1 MAINFPATSGQ
12 PTDGS
17 YTHTVGNITWLWDG
31 LTWRSGV
38 SSSTN
43 ESDPIFTSS
52 AAGSITST
60 HIANWNEAYS
70 WGQGGNGASVTTS
83 DTAPTSPSDGDLWWQ
98 SDTGYLKIYYN
109 DGDSNQWVDAS
120 PGGNGSGGGGG
131 GISLASLSVTSN
143 SVGTAALTY
152 NNTNGVFSY
161 TPPDLSAY
169 LTSLGDAAGVTTTK
183 ITYWDTAY
191 GWGDHANSGYITSY
205 TEVDTLDTVTG
216 RGATTTNNIGVGNLT
231 TTGVVIDDA
240 NVQINRDGSGT
251 LKIAVAG
258 SNHLDIY
265 ANVTTMKA
273 GSSADKTALKL
284 TSPGAVELYYDSN
297 KKFETT
303 TNGVTITGALTAGGL
318 TYPTTNG
325 TNDQVLSS
333 DGAGNVQWVD
343 QSSGSPGQI
352 YSIAVTAPSSS
363 VYNLSGIDRLGSVSG
378 DNASITVNE
387 GDTIEFVLS
396 SGASHPFYIRDTS
409 GGTSVSNPTVSNQG
423 ATSGQV
429 SWTPQISNGGS
440 VGSYVYQCGNHSG
453 MVGTITVRARNT
465 VNEIDTL
472 DSVTGRGATTT
483 NNIGVGN
490 LTATGVTVSGTVT
503 DSKGDLR
510 TIPINSHTAN
520 YTLLVSD
527 AGTVVSIDGAS
538 GAVDITIPNAIFSA
552 GQMITILNNG
562 GQDVNIIQ
570 GTSTTVR
577 YTDTGNSGNRTMD
590 SYSSATILVKDSN
603 LMYVS
608 GTRFK

>member
-52 AAGSITST
+52 TAGSITSIN
-60 HIANWNEAYS
+60 IANWNTAYS
-70 WGQGGNGASVTTS
+70 WGDHSQAGYLTSLGNGGGASVTAS

-109 DGDSNQWVDAS
+109 DGDSTQWVDAS
-120 PGGNGSGGGGG
+120 PAGTGSGGGGG

-152 NNTNGVFSY
+152 NNSNGVFSY

-169 LTSLGDAAGVTTTK
+169 LTSLGDAAGVTTAK
-183 ITYWDTAY
+183 ITSWDTAY
-191 GWGDHANSGYITSY
+191 GWGDHANSGYLTSY

-216 RGATTTNNIGVGNLT
+216 RGSSTNNNLIFGGST
-231 TTGVVIDDA
+231 DFNDQIQVADDVVLNFGASQDGRISYTSSTDTFYIRAPGGSA
-240 NVQINRDGSGT
+240 NLILGSGP
-251 LKIAVAG
+251 AVRITSQDGLTDRA
-258 SNHLDIY
+258 
-265 ANVTTMKA
+265 VF
-273 GSSADKTALKL
+273 SS
-284 TSPGAVELYYDSN
+284 S
-297 KKFETT
+297 
-303 TNGVTITGALTAGGL
+303 GVTITGSLTAGGL

-325 TNDQVLSS
+325 TSEQVLSS

-343 QSSGSPGQI
+343 QSSGSTGQI
-352 YSIAVTAPSSS
+352 YSIAVTAPSTSE
-363 VYNLSGIDRLGSVSG
+363 YNLNGNDRLGSVSG
-378 DNASITVNE
+378 DDAPITINE
-387 GDTIEFVLS
+387 GDTIQFVIS
-396 SGASHPFYIRDTS
+396 SGTNHPFYIRDTS

-465 VNEIDTL
+465 ANEIDTL

-483 NNIGVGN
+483 NTLSVGSISDSIGP
-490 LTATGVTVSGTVT
+490 LRRLGVEVKSG
-503 DSKGDLR
+503 
-510 TIPINSHTAN
+510 A
-520 YTLLVSD
+520 YTLVTGD
-527 AGTVVSIDGAS
+527 AGKMIVQSAASQSITVPTGFTAGDMVTIVNQTTS
-538 GAVDITIPNAIFSA
+538 DI
-552 GQMITILNNG
+552 
-562 GQDVNIIQ
+562 NIIEGSGLTLYNTAD
-570 GTSTTVR
+570 GT
-577 YTDTGNSGNRTMD
+577 N
-590 SYSSATILVKDSN
+590 
-603 LMYVS
+603 
-608 GTRFK
+608 GTRILAQRGACTFVFTAANTAYISGSGLS

>member
-52 AAGSITST
+52 TAGSITST
-60 HIANWNEAYS
+60 NIANWNTAYS
-70 WGQGGNGASVTTS
+70 WGDHSQAGYGSGGGASVTTS

-109 DGDSNQWVDAS
+109 DGDSTQWVDAS
-120 PGGNGSGGGGG
+120 PAGTGSGGGG

-191 GWGDHANSGYITSY
+191 GWGDHANSGYLTSY

-216 RGATTTNNIGVGNLT
+216 RGNITSNNIEVANLT

-258 SNHLDIY
+258 SNHLDIN

-273 GSSADKTALKL
+273 GASADKTALKL
-284 TSPGAVELYYDSN
+284 TQPGAVELYYDSN

-303 TNGVTITGALTAGGL
+303 TTGVTVTGALTAGGL

-325 TNDQVLSS
+325 TSDQVLSS
-333 DGAGNVQWVD
+333 DGAGNIQWVD
-343 QSSGSPGQI
+343 QSSGPTGQI

-465 VNEIDTL
+465 ANEIDTL

-483 NNIGVGN
+483 NTLSVGSISDSIGP
-490 LTATGVTVSGTVT
+490 LRRLGVEVKSG
-503 DSKGDLR
+503 
-510 TIPINSHTAN
+510 A
-520 YTLLVSD
+520 YTLVTGD
-527 AGTVVSIDGAS
+527 AGKMIVQSAASQSITVPTGFTAGDMVTIVNQTTSSINISQGSGLTLYNTADGTS
-538 GAVDITIPNAIFSA
+538 GAR
-552 GQMITILNNG
+552 ILAQRG
-562 GQDVNIIQ
+562 ACTFVFTDA
-570 GTSTTVR
+570 STA
-577 YTDTGNSGNRTMD
+577 YISG
-590 SYSSATILVKDSN
+590 
-603 LMYVS
+603 S
-608 GTRFK
+608 GLS

>member
-52 AAGSITST
+52 TAGSITST
-60 HIANWNEAYS
+60 NIANWNTAYS
-70 WGQGGNGASVTTS
+70 WGDHSQAGYLTSLGNGGGASVTAS

-109 DGDSNQWVDAS
+109 DGDSTQWVDAS
-120 PGGNGSGGGGG
+120 PAGDYGSGSGGGS
-131 GISLASLSVTSN
+131 GISLASISVTSN
-143 SVGTAALTY
+143 PVGTAALTY
-152 NNTNGVFSY
+152 NNANGVFSY

-191 GWGDHANSGYITSY
+191 GWGDHANSGYLTSY

-216 RGATTTNNIGVGNLT
+216 RGSSTNNNLT
-231 TTGVVIDDA
+231 FGGSTDFNDQIQVADDVVLNFGASQDGRISYTSSTDTFYIRAPGGSA
-240 NVQINRDGSGT
+240 NLILGSGP
-251 LKIAVAG
+251 AVRITSQDGLTDRA
-258 SNHLDIY
+258 
-265 ANVTTMKA
+265 VF
-273 GSSADKTALKL
+273 SS
-284 TSPGAVELYYDSN
+284 SGA
-297 KKFETT
+297 
-303 TNGVTITGALTAGGL
+303 TITGSLTAGGL

-325 TNDQVLSS
+325 TSEQVLSS

-343 QSSGSPGQI
+343 QSSGPTGQI

-378 DNASITVNE
+378 DNESITVNE

-409 GGTSVSNPTVSNQG
+409 GGTSVSNPTISNQG

-429 SWTPQISNGGS
+429 SWTPQIINGGS
-440 VGSYVYQCGNHSG
+440 VGSYVYQCGSHPG
-453 MVGTITVRARNT
+453 MVGTIIVRARNT
-465 VNEIDTL
+465 ANEIDTL
-472 DSVTGRGATTT
+472 DSVTDRGAITT
-483 NNIGVGN
+483 NALEVGELTSAGNVSDSIGPLRRLGVEVKSAAYTLVTGDAGKMIVQSAASQSITVPN
-490 LTATGVTVSGTVT
+490 GFTAGDMVTIVNQTATNINISQGSGLTLYNTGDASTGARTLSERGACTLVFT
-503 DSKGDLR
+503 DA
-510 TIPINSHTAN
+510 NTA
-520 YTLLVSD
+520 Y
-527 AGTVVSIDGAS
+527 IS
-538 GAVDITIPNAIFSA
+538 G
-552 GQMITILNNG
+552 
-562 GQDVNIIQ
+562 
-570 GTSTTVR
+570 
-577 YTDTGNSGNRTMD
+577 SGL
-590 SYSSATILVKDSN
+590 S
-603 LMYVS
+603 
-608 GTRFK
+608 

>member
-31 LTWRSGV
+31 LTWRSGI

-52 AAGSITST
+52 TAGSITST
-60 HIANWNEAYS
+60 NIANWNTAYS
-70 WGQGGNGASVTTS
+70 WGDHSQAGYGSGGASVTTS

-120 PGGNGSGGGGG
+120 PAGTGSGGGGG

-169 LTSLGDAAGVTTTK
+169 LTSLGDAAGVTTAK
-183 ITYWDTAY
+183 ITNWDTAY
-191 GWGDHANSGYITSY
+191 GWGDHANSGYLTSY

-216 RGATTTNNIGVGNLT
+216 RGNITSNNIEVGDLT
-231 TTGVVIDDA
+231 ATRVVLSDA
-240 NVQINRDGSGT
+240 NVQLYRDGANT

-258 SNHLDIY
+258 SNNLDIS
-265 ANVTTMKA
+265 ANVTTMTA
-273 GSSADKTALKL
+273 GSGANKTALKL
-284 TSPGAVELYYDSN
+284 TSSGAAELYYDSN
-297 KKFETT
+297 KKLETT
-303 TNGVTITGALTAGGL
+303 TTGVTITGALTAGGL

-325 TNDQVLSS
+325 TSDQVLSS

-343 QSSGSPGQI
+343 QSSGSTGQI

-363 VYNLSGIDRLGSVSG
+363 EYNLSGNDRLGSVSG
-378 DNASITVNE
+378 DDAPITINE
-387 GDTIEFVLS
+387 GDTIQFVIS
-396 SGASHPFYIRDTS
+396 SGTNHPFYIRDTS

-440 VGSYVYQCGNHSG
+440 VGSYVYQCGAHSG

-465 VNEIDTL
+465 ANEIDTL
-472 DSVTGRGATTT
+472 DSVTGRGAITT
-483 NNIGVGN
+483 NTLSVGSISDSIGPLRRLGVEVKSGAYTLVTGDAGKMIVQSAASQSITVPTGFTAGDMVTIVNQTTSSINITQGSG
-490 LTATGVTVSGTVT
+490 LTLYNTADGTSGTRILAQRGACTFVFT
-503 DSKGDLR
+503 
-510 TIPINSHTAN
+510 
-520 YTLLVSD
+520 D
-527 AGTVVSIDGAS
+527 AGTAYIS
-538 GAVDITIPNAIFSA
+538 G
-552 GQMITILNNG
+552 
-562 GQDVNIIQ
+562 
-570 GTSTTVR
+570 
-577 YTDTGNSGNRTMD
+577 SGL
-590 SYSSATILVKDSN
+590 S
-603 LMYVS
+603 
-608 GTRFK
+608 

>member
-52 AAGSITST
+52 TAGSITST
-60 HIANWNEAYS
+60 NIANWNTAYS
-70 WGQGGNGASVTTS
+70 WGDHSQAGYGSGGGASVTTS

-120 PGGNGSGGGGG
+120 PAGTGSGGGGG

-216 RGATTTNNIGVGNLT
+216 RGNITSNNIEVANLT
-231 TTGVVIDDA
+231 TTGVIIDDA
-240 NVQINRDGSGT
+240 NAQIYRDGSGT
-251 LKIAVAG
+251 LKIGVAG
-258 SNHLDIY
+258 SKNLDIN
-265 ANVTTMKA
+265 ANVTIMKA

-343 QSSGSPGQI
+343 QSSGSTGQI
-352 YSIAVTAPSSS
+352 YSIAVTAPSTSE
-363 VYNLSGIDRLGSVSG
+363 YNLNGNDRLGSVSG
-378 DNASITVNE
+378 DDAPITINE
-387 GDTIEFVLS
+387 GDTIQFVIS
-396 SGASHPFYIRDTS
+396 SGTNHPFYIRDTS

-465 VNEIDTL
+465 ANEIDTL

-483 NNIGVGN
+483 NTLSVGSISDSIGP
-490 LTATGVTVSGTVT
+490 LRRLGVEVKSG
-503 DSKGDLR
+503 
-510 TIPINSHTAN
+510 A
-520 YTLLVSD
+520 YTLVTGD
-527 AGTVVSIDGAS
+527 AGKMIVQSAASQSITVPTGFTAGDMVTIVNQTTSSINISQGGGLTLYNTADG
-538 GAVDITIPNAIFSA
+538 T
-552 GQMITILNNG
+552 
-562 GQDVNIIQ
+562 
-570 GTSTTVR
+570 
-577 YTDTGNSGNRTMD
+577 
-590 SYSSATILVKDSN
+590 
-603 LMYVS
+603 S
-608 GTRFK
+608 GTRILAQRGACTFVFTDATTAYISGSGLS

>member
-52 AAGSITST
+52 TAGSITST
-60 HIANWNEAYS
+60 NIANWNTAYS
-70 WGQGGNGASVTTS
+70 WGDHSQAGYGSGGGASVTTS

-109 DGDSNQWVDAS
+109 DGDSTQWVDAS
-120 PGGNGSGGGGG
+120 PAGTGSGGGG

-191 GWGDHANSGYITSY
+191 GWGDHANSGYLTSY

-216 RGATTTNNIGVGNLT
+216 RGNITSNNIEVANLT

-258 SNHLDIY
+258 SNHLDIN

-273 GSSADKTALKL
+273 GASADKTALKL
-284 TSPGAVELYYDSN
+284 TQPGAVELYYDSN

-303 TNGVTITGALTAGGL
+303 TTGVTVTGALTAGGL

-325 TNDQVLSS
+325 TSDQVLSS

-343 QSSGSPGQI
+343 QSSGPTGQI

-465 VNEIDTL
+465 ANEIDTL

-483 NNIGVGN
+483 NTLSVGSISDSIGP
-490 LTATGVTVSGTVT
+490 LRRLGVEVKSG
-503 DSKGDLR
+503 
-510 TIPINSHTAN
+510 A
-520 YTLLVSD
+520 YTLVTGD
-527 AGTVVSIDGAS
+527 AGKMIVQSAASQSITVPTGFTAGDMVTIVNQTTSSINISQGSGLTLYNTADGTS
-538 GAVDITIPNAIFSA
+538 GAR
-552 GQMITILNNG
+552 ILAQRG
-562 GQDVNIIQ
+562 ACTFVFTDA
-570 GTSTTVR
+570 STA
-577 YTDTGNSGNRTMD
+577 YISG
-590 SYSSATILVKDSN
+590 
-603 LMYVS
+603 S
-608 GTRFK
+608 GLS

>member
-38 SSSTN
+38 SSSTS

-60 HIANWNEAYS
+60 HIANWNAAYS

-120 PGGNGSGGGGG
+120 PAGTGSGGG

-169 LTSLGDAAGVTTTK
+169 LTSLGDAAGVTTAK
-183 ITYWDTAY
+183 ITNWDTAY
-191 GWGDHANSGYITSY
+191 GWGNHANSGYLTSY
-205 TEVDTLDTVTG
+205 TETDTLDSVTG
-216 RGATTTNNIGVGNLT
+216 RGSSTNNNLT
-231 TTGVVIDDA
+231 FGGSTDFNDAIQVVDDIVLNFGA
-240 NVQINRDGSGT
+240 SQDGRISYTSSTNRFYVRTPGG
-251 LKIAVAG
+251 
-258 SNHLDIY
+258 
-265 ANVTTMKA
+265 
-273 GSSADKTALKL
+273 SADLILGAGPAIRITNENGLTDRAVFTA
-284 TSPGAVELYYDSN
+284 SGA
-297 KKFETT
+297 
-303 TNGVTITGALTAGGL
+303 TITGSLTAGGL

-325 TNDQVLSS
+325 TSDQVLSS

-343 QSSGSPGQI
+343 QSSGPTGQI

-363 VYNLSGIDRLGSVSG
+363 EYNLSGIDRLGSVSG
-378 DNASITVNE
+378 NNASITVNE

-396 SGASHPFYIRDTS
+396 SGASHPFYIRDTA
-409 GGTSVSNPTVSNQG
+409 GGASVSNPTASIQG

-429 SWTPQISNGGS
+429 SWTPQITNGGS
-440 VGSYVYQCGNHSG
+440 VGSYVYQCGSHPS

-465 VNEIDTL
+465 ANEIDTL
-472 DSVTGRGATTT
+472 DSVTDRGAITSNALEVGELTSAG
-483 NNIGVGN
+483 NVSDSIGPLRRLGVEVKSAAYTLVTGDAGKMIVQSAASQSITVPN
-490 LTATGVTVSGTVT
+490 GFTAGDMVTIVNQTATNINISQGAGLFLYNTGDASTGT
-503 DSKGDLR
+503 R
-510 TIPINSHTAN
+510 TLAQR
-520 YTLLVSD
+520 
-527 AGTVVSIDGAS
+527 GAC
-538 GAVDITIPNAIFSA
+538 TI
-552 GQMITILNNG
+552 
-562 GQDVNIIQ
+562 V
-570 GTSTTVR
+570 
-577 YTDTGNSGNRTMD
+577 YTDANTAYISG
-590 SYSSATILVKDSN
+590 
-603 LMYVS
+603 S
-608 GTRFK
+608 GLS